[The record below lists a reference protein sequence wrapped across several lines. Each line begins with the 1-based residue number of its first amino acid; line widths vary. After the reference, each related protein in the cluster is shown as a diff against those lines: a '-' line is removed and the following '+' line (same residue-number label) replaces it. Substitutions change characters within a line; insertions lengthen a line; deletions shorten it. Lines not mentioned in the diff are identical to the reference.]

1 MIRLL
6 ELRQKEVININDGRR
21 FGYIDD
27 IILDIEQGNIIK
39 LVVPISNKAFNF
51 FGKEQE
57 IQIPWEAIAQI
68 GEDLILVDLNTD
80 KDVSQIEYL

>member
-6 ELRQKEVININDGRR
+6 ELRQKEVININDGSR

-39 LVVPISNKAFNF
+39 LVVPISNKTFNF

-57 IQIPWEAIAQI
+57 IQIPWAAIRQI
-68 GEDLILVDLNTD
+68 GEDLILVDFNTN
-80 KDVSQIEYL
+80 KDVKQIEYL